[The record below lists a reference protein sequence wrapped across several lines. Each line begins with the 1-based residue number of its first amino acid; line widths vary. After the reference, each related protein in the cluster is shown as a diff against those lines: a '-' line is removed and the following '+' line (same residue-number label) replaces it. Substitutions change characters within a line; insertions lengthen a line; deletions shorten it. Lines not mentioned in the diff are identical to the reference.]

1 MYLEKSVFCTW
12 STVTNMCLHFRHG
25 IHLKF
30 PTQFQLEAVE
40 WFRRD
45 KAVNHN
51 ISYQEKR
58 ENLSLLL
65 LPYHKSLIFSSPEI
79 KVYLFPYPKS
89 ALSLPPWLF
98 QNLPLTT
105 PTDEESTIR
114 NHSSPLN
121 YLKWIQHT
129 QKAHGEGQPLSV
141 LTFKSQQL
149 LPPLS
154 IPSLAPASQK
164 G

>member
-1 MYLEKSVFCTW
+1 
-12 STVTNMCLHFRHG
+12 MCLHFRNA

-30 PTQFQLEAVE
+30 PTQYQLEAAE
-40 WFRRD
+40 WFRSE
-45 KAVNHN
+45 KAVTHN
-51 ISYQEKR
+51 IFYQEQR
-58 ENLSLLL
+58 QNRYLSLVP

-79 KVYLFPYPKS
+79 KVYLFAYPKP

-105 PTDEESTIR
+105 SPDEESMVR
-114 NHSSPLN
+114 NCSWPLN
-121 YLKWIQHT
+121 YLKWIHQT
-129 QKAHGEGQPLSV
+129 QKAHREGQLLSV

-149 LPPLS
+149 PTPLS
-154 IPSLAPASQK
+154 ISSLAPASQK